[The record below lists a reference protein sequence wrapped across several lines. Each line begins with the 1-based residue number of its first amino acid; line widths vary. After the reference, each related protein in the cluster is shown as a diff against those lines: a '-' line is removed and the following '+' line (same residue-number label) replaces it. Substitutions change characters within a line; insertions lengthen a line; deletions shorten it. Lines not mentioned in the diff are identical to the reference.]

1 MPDEFTLREIAD
13 AMARLELLEC
23 TLEKYIA
30 KDTARDKDMHELLT
44 AVKEI
49 KTSVETLKTNTE
61 GVVTTWKVI
70 NGLQKFFKWASGFS
84 VVGAAMVY
92 IVTKFKSEL
101 MKLIGS

>member
-1 MPDEFTLREIAD
+1 MPDEYTIREIAD
-13 AMARLELLEC
+13 AMARLELLES

-30 KDTARDKDMHELLT
+30 KDNKRDNDMQELLT
-44 AVKEI
+44 AVKDI
-49 KTSVETLKTNTE
+49 KKSVETLKDNTE

-92 IVTKFKSEL
+92 IITKFKSEIT
-101 MKLIGS
+101 KFFG